1 MTLGKKAKQTR
12 TSKRSEFLNRNKE
25 KFDWDIEEAEA
36 EVLLAPSDTDDLP
49 AELPGIPLEEDYHG
63 NDVIEP
69 SGPSELDV
77 VAAARANANLDSTL
91 PSAELTGVDFDEN
104 LDPSDAIVVSDDEDD
119 GADNDDEVE
128 IMSTD
133 ENANEINAP
142 VDLEDEEA
150 PEEADT
156 IPDPEVQDEDDDEDA
171 LSDGA
176 VAGLRRSRR
185 RRRLRQPTVI
195 DFDNRLSNVNEGVL
209 HINPAV
215 LEQTK
220 ESFKILDN
228 NRPMEEQ
235 TSPRVAVRA
244 PRSAGIDP
252 KALELLFGP
261 KKLPSAGETSDGYII
276 LWRNFRKKD
285 KMGRI
290 YHA

>member
-1 MTLGKKAKQTR
+1 M
-12 TSKRSEFLNRNKE
+12 
-25 KFDWDIEEAEA
+25 
-36 EVLLAPSDTDDLP
+36 
-49 AELPGIPLEEDYHG
+49 
-63 NDVIEP
+63 
-69 SGPSELDV
+69 
-77 VAAARANANLDSTL
+77 
-91 PSAELTGVDFDEN
+91 
-104 LDPSDAIVVSDDEDD
+104 SDDEDD

-261 KKLPSAGETSDGYII
+261 KKLPSAGETSDAVVLHVVGVI
-276 LWRNFRKKD
+276 LAQQYTVNKGLKLFGERAKESISKELQQLHD
-285 KMGRI
+285 
-290 YHA
+290 YVTYTPVHAHDERAEEGGPGISDLSD